1 MSQQIN
7 LLNQALL
14 KKKDYFSTLAML
26 QGMGMIIVG
35 SVFFYVFAAYQVT
48 KLEKQSEETS
58 KQYAAEQ
65 LRLANF
71 SSEFSPEKND
81 QMQQDELKKLESE
94 TASQKE
100 IVEILKSGAIGNTEG
115 YSEYMRAF
123 ARQVVSGLWL
133 NGFDIVGDGAQ
144 ISLSGGV
151 VNPQLVPSY
160 VQRLNREKVMRG
172 KTFASLQM
180 KQPKAVA
187 NKAPVNT
194 YLEFSMQSVEPQGA
208 AK

>member
-7 LLNQALL
+7 LLNHALL

-26 QGMGMIIVG
+26 QGMGIIIVG

-48 KLEKQSEETS
+48 KLEKQSEETG

-65 LRLANF
+65 VRLTNF
-71 SSEFSPEKND
+71 ASEFSPEKND

-100 IVEILKSGAIGNTEG
+100 IVETLKSGAIGNTGG

-160 VQRLNREKVMRG
+160 VQRLNREKIMRG

>member
-35 SVFFYVFAAYQVT
+35 AVFFYVFAASQVT

-58 KQYAAEQ
+58 NRYAAEQ

-71 SSEFSPEKND
+71 AREFSPEKND
-81 QMQQDELKKLESE
+81 QMQQDELKKLEAE

-100 IVEILKSGAIGNTEG
+100 IVETLKSGAIGNIEG

-187 NKAPVNT
+187 NKAQVNT